1 LRQVCCGEGRGGAF
15 RPEDDMTRSTVL
27 TLALSALV
35 ASGIASGAAQAQ
47 TTGGPAA
54 TEPAVMVP
62 AAAVPTPLPPTIAPS
77 SLFGAGP
84 PTDGLDSHPYRE
96 REMHKAHAA
105 GDKSPQSASGAGGKP
120 RQQARGA
127 TKTSGSGTTN

>member
-1 LRQVCCGEGRGGAF
+1 
-15 RPEDDMTRSTVL
+15 MTRSMVL

-35 ASGIASGAAQAQ
+35 VSGISSGAAQAQ
-47 TTGGPAA
+47 TTGAPSA

-62 AAAVPTPLPPTIAPS
+62 AAAPAPPPGTIAPS
-77 SLFGAGP
+77 SLYGAGP

-105 GDKSPQSASGAGGKP
+105 GGKSPQSASAGGGKA
-120 RQQARGA
+120 RQQARGTA
-127 TKTSGSGTTN
+127 KTGGSGTTN

>member
-1 LRQVCCGEGRGGAF
+1 
-15 RPEDDMTRSTVL
+15 MTRSTVS

-35 ASGIASGAAQAQ
+35 VSGISSGAAQAQ

-54 TEPAVMVP
+54 TEPGMMVP
-62 AAAVPTPLPPTIAPS
+62 AALPPTIVPS
-77 SLFGAGP
+77 SLYGAGP

-96 REMHKAHAA
+96 REEMHKASA
-105 GDKSPQSASGAGGKP
+105 GGAKSPQSASAAGGKP

-127 TKTSGSGTTN
+127 AKTSGSGTTN